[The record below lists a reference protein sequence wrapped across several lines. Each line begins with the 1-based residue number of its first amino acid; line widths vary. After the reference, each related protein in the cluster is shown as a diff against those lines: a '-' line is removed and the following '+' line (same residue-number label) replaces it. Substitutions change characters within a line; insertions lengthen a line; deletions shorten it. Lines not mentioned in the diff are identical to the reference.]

1 MVANG
6 LARRSGDRRGGKAF
20 CSVVPSSS
28 MFAESGEAESES
40 EREATQASERVR
52 RGVAWGGEKRDRQ
65 ITRARRT
72 DGRTDGRTAIPLL
85 RSLAPRCLSTPRG
98 ASRLFV
104 RVGKDRA
111 ENTLN
116 VLRRR
121 RETASPRWGG
131 SPAAAGRVR

>member
-40 EREATQASERVR
+40 EREASERVR

-72 DGRTDGRTAIPLL
+72 DGRTAIPLT
-85 RSLAPRCLSTPRG
+85 RSLLGAARPRVAPHGCCS
-98 ASRLFV
+98 
-104 RVGKDRA
+104 
-111 ENTLN
+111 
-116 VLRRR
+116 
-121 RETASPRWGG
+121 GG
-131 SPAAAGRVR
+131 ERSCGEYIKCFATKEGDSVAKMGRVIRGRGQGAVSEKEG

>member
-40 EREATQASERVR
+40 EREASERVR

-72 DGRTDGRTAIPLL
+72 DGRTDGDPPPSLPRSSVPLDPAWRLTAV
-85 RSLAPRCLSTPRG
+85 RSGGERSCGEYIKCFATKEGDSVAKMGRVTRG
-98 ASRLFV
+98 RG
-104 RVGKDRA
+104 RVGCG
-111 ENTLN
+111 E
-116 VLRRR
+116 
-121 RETASPRWGG
+121 
-131 SPAAAGRVR
+131 